1 MKTCLALGFVLAC
14 SAPVLAD
21 ETESRAFGGGVLT
34 IGENSDGEKVLGFD
48 GRQLA
53 AGYFLVF
60 EQAAVVE
67 DQPVMLYAAGDGGNA
82 CGPASV
88 IVWKP
93 EDRPVEAVSIGEDCG
108 APSPAVSSER
118 IVYLPYVLPGSSEPV
133 ETWSPS
139 AGLVLAGRLDFAP
152 EPGTGWADLENKPVG
167 HPMDYFSNAAFYK
180 QAQALLGEDL
190 GVVAQA
196 LSVSSEPEADSG
208 LQIARGCVPHACTI
222 SDGFVAVD
230 VKARAIWFA
239 QMRGSSFAHWPKLA
253 EWPKPV
259 RAAFDAAF
267 AE

>member
-14 SAPVLAD
+14 SAPVLA
-21 ETESRAFGGGVLT
+21 EESRAFGGGVLT
-34 IGENSDGEKVLGFD
+34 ISENSDGEKVLAFD

-60 EQAAVVE
+60 EQEALVE
-67 DQPVMLYAAGDGGNA
+67 DQTVLLYAAGDGGNA

-93 EDRPVEAVSIGEDCG
+93 EGRPVEAVTVGEDCG
-108 APSPAVSSER
+108 APSPAVSSGR

-139 AGLVLAGRLDFAP
+139 AGLTLAGRLDFAP
-152 EPGTGWADLENKPVG
+152 EPGTGWADLESKPAG

-196 LSVSSEPEADSG
+196 LSVASEPEVTAGG
-208 LQIARGCVPHACTI
+208 LQVSRGCVPHACTI

-230 VKARAIWFA
+230 VNAGAMWFA

-259 RAAFDAAF
+259 RAAFDKAF